1 MGRLIIVNMKM
12 KMKMKILEW
21 STIVNLNVKKNK
33 KIKKCSKNVLKIQC
47 YWGIF
52 F

>member
-1 MGRLIIVNMKM
+1 MGRLIIVNM

-21 STIVNLNVKKNK
+21 STIVNLNVKKFK
-33 KIKKCSKNVLKIQC
+33 KMFKNVLKIQC

-52 F
+52 